1 MTTGELWKSVFVFGI
16 AVCSVFLF
24 SLFPS
29 TARGERKEGA
39 AVYDLPPVPSQTHMD
54 ALKKAGWSPEKIGR
68 FLKVYKRY
76 HRAYAFV
83 RLPEPV
89 PGEHL
94 FLLAEWAN
102 VVTRNE
108 VNPYLVAAIHPHE
121 VYKGVNIGGCSFYGE
136 APPPPT
142 PVKEPSNEEKERQ
155 RKFER
160 EKEAFGVII
169 ADIKKNPRWR
179 TLEKEHPSVAC
190 LGGDVGYFQ
199 IKPTVWLHYRD
210 DVLVAL
216 GLKTASPYEPI
227 PALFAAH
234 LIVRDKMRHLGLA
247 QRTVTMENSLYFAK
261 VAAAYNRG
269 AVGVTSNNGCITKY
283 GEEVYNTA
291 MRLKKAVEKKA
302 VKPAAIRPRDSY

>member
-1 MTTGELWKSVFVFGI
+1 MITREPWKSAFACGI
-16 AVCSVFLF
+16 AMCAAFLLSMF
-24 SLFPS
+24 TA
-29 TARGERKEGA
+29 TARGEKEA
-39 AVYDLPPVPSQTHMD
+39 ATFDLPPVPSQTHMD
-54 ALKKAGWSPEKIGR
+54 ALKKAGWGEEKIGR
-68 FLKVYKRY
+68 FLKVYGRY

-94 FLLAEWAN
+94 LILAEWAN
-102 VVTRNE
+102 IVTRNK

-121 VYKGVNIGGCSFYGE
+121 VYKGVDIGGCSFYGE
-136 APPPPT
+136 VPPPPT
-142 PVKEPSNEEKERQ
+142 PVKEPSDEEKERQ

-179 TLEKEHPSVAC
+179 TLEKEHPAVAC
-190 LGGDVGYFQ
+190 SGGDVGYFQ

-210 DVLVAL
+210 KVLAAL
-216 GLKTASPYEPI
+216 GLKTASPYEPL

-234 LIVRDKMRHLGLA
+234 LIVRDKMRHLNIS
-247 QRTVTMENSLYFAK
+247 QRDVTLEKPLSFAK

-283 GEEVYNTA
+283 GEDVYHTA
-291 MRLKKAVEKKA
+291 VRLKKAIEKEA
-302 VKPAAIRPRDSY
+302 VKRTAIRPRDSQ